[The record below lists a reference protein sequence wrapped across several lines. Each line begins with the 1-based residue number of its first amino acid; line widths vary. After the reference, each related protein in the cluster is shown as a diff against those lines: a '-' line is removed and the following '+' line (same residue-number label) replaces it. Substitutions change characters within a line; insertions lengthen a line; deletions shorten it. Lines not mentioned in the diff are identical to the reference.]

1 MSRLLASLAV
11 PILFSCAHEGPRPGG
26 EAAAGG
32 RRVVQSAQAP
42 KAIGPYSQAIDAGA
56 GRFLF
61 LAGQIPLDP
70 TTGEL
75 VPGDTAA
82 QADRVMKNLGAVL
95 QAAGAGFEAVVKT
108 TIYLTDLADFGKV
121 NEVYGRYFPVSPPAR
136 ATVQVAAL
144 PRGSRVEIEAVA
156 VLDGAGAAP
165 GRRVVQSPG
174 APKAIGPYSQAIDVS
189 GRRLVYLAG
198 QIPLD
203 PTTGE
208 LVPGDTAAQAER
220 VMKNLESVLAAANL
234 GFDAVVK
241 STIYLTDLADFGKV
255 NEVYGRSFPAAPP
268 ARATVQVT
276 ALPRGSRVEIE
287 LVAAA
292 SAPGA
297 AGRAA
302 IASPL
307 APKAIGPYSQA
318 VEATPVRVLFCAGQ
332 VPLDP
337 VTGELVAGDTAAQA
351 ERVMKNLQA
360 VLEAAGLGFDAVLKT
375 TIFLTDLGDFGK
387 VNEVYGRYFPVGPP
401 ARATVQVAA
410 LPRGSRVEIEL
421 VAAR

>member
-1 MSRLLASLAV
+1 MSRPIAALAV
-11 PILFSCAHEGPRPGG
+11 LTLLSCAHPGPRP
-26 EAAAGG
+26 EASG

-56 GRFLF
+56 GRTLF

-70 TTGEL
+70 ATGEM
-75 VPGDTAA
+75 VAGDTGA
-82 QADRVMKNLGAVL
+82 QAERVMKNLGAVL
-95 QAAGAGFEAVVKT
+95 QAAGLGFEAVVKT

-121 NEVYGRYFPVSPPAR
+121 NEVYGRYFPASPPAR

-156 VLDGAGAAP
+156 LRDAAGAPA
-165 GRRVVQSPG
+165 GRRVVESPG
-174 APKAIGPYSQAIDVS
+174 APKAIGPYSQAIDVV

-203 PTTGE
+203 PGTGE
-208 LVPGDTAAQAER
+208 LVAGDTAAQAEQ
-220 VMKNLESVLAAANL
+220 VMKNLEAVLAAAGL

-241 STIYLTDLADFGKV
+241 STIYLTDLKDFGAV
-255 NEVYGRSFPAAPP
+255 NEVYGRRFPAAPP
-268 ARATVQVT
+268 ARATVQVA
-276 ALPRGSRVEIE
+276 ALPRGSRVEVE

-292 SAPGA
+292 ASPGA
-297 AGRAA
+297 AARAV
-302 IASPL
+302 IASPQ

-318 VEATPVRVLFCAGQ
+318 IEATPGRLVYLAGQ
-332 VPLDP
+332 IPLDP
-337 VTGELVAGDTAAQA
+337 GTGEMVAGDTAAQA
-351 ERVMKNLQA
+351 EQVMKNLEA
-360 VLEAAGLGFDAVLKT
+360 VLAAAGLGFDAVVKS
-375 TIFLTDLGDFGK
+375 TIYLTDLKDFGA
-387 VNEVYGRYFPVGPP
+387 VNEVYGRRFPAAPP

>member
-1 MSRLLASLAV
+1 MSRLLAALAV
-11 PILFSCAHEGPRPGG
+11 PFLVSCAHGGPRPEV
-26 EAAAGG
+26 EAAGA
-32 RRVVQSAQAP
+32 RVVQSAKAP
-42 KAIGPYSQAIDAGA
+42 RAIGPYSQAIDVGA

-70 TTGEL
+70 ATGEM

-95 QAAGAGFEAVVKT
+95 QAAGVGFEAVVKT

-121 NEVYGRYFPVSPPAR
+121 NEVYGRFFAASPPAR

-156 VLDGAGAAP
+156 VLGAAGAAP
-165 GRRVVQSPG
+165 GRRSVQSPG

-203 PTTGE
+203 PATGE
-208 LVPGDTAAQAER
+208 LVPGDTSAQAER
-220 VMKNLESVLAAANL
+220 VMKNLESVLAAAGL

-268 ARATVQVT
+268 ARATVQVV

-297 AGRAA
+297 SGRAA
-302 IASPL
+302 IASPQ

-318 VEATPVRVLFCAGQ
+318 VEATPVRVVFCAGQ
-332 VPLDP
+332 IPLDP
-337 VTGELVAGDTAAQA
+337 ASGELVPGDTAAQA

-360 VLEAAGLGFDAVLKT
+360 VLESAGLGFDAVLKT
-375 TIFLTDLGDFGK
+375 TIYLTDLGDFGK